1 MRFNRHQRRVQ
12 FMRRKECGIFHVV
25 SLSRRLQP
33 EGNTLYNG
41 ILYFCIFVFLYIN
54 WVTLLKLSKTVFI
67 ALSIHLNHFIMLSH
81 ILESLLLL
89 LR

>member
-1 MRFNRHQRRVQ
+1 MTYERNLLF
-12 FMRRKECGIFHVV
+12 
-25 SLSRRLQP
+25 
-33 EGNTLYNG
+33 
-41 ILYFCIFVFLYIN
+41 FLYIN

-81 ILESLLLL
+81 ILESLLLP